1 MFDRLKQDTYA
12 LMRKSGQESL
22 LMFAKLFLSEHLQC
36 APSEAHRKIYSI
48 LEDATRV
55 RGQKIAIAAPRDF
68 GKSTLVT
75 LIYVLY
81 CIVYKVEQYIML
93 LSNTAGQAVNLL
105 EHVKREATENEK
117 LIEAFPEVLKQ
128 KPLVWRQNE
137 VVFANN
143 VKIVGFGSGQQVR
156 GRRHG
161 TFRPTLVI
169 GDDLENA
176 ESALSTKAQENI
188 REWLTKS
195 VLKVG
200 SANTNYLLLGNLYH
214 PCSLLSEYLQLPGW
228 TRERF
233 KAIIDWPVN
242 TGVWDS
248 WRNIYNSRTKYNG
261 ESGPEA
267 ALKFYLTNKDT
278 MDVGA
283 RLLWQE
289 KHSLYQLM
297 LQKEEDEAS
306 FMSEFQNEPFDPRDR
321 VFNLE
326 ELHYWSD
333 HYNSVEEL
341 LHSLGSN
348 AEFYGACDPSLG
360 NHSFKGDFS
369 AIIILVKDKRDSC
382 LYIIEAD
389 IKRRSLDDL
398 LNDILAYYRRFKFEE
413 FVVEGNQFQAVVI
426 KMLEDRAREQGLYF
440 VPEKVINTSD
450 KIKRIQSIQPLTKNG
465 TIKFSKALRRL
476 LEECM
481 YFPRGQHDDG
491 LDALEMA
498 VRAAEEKPRVV
509 TAKILGE
516 DRDDRNWISD
526 YRRGFGWRM

>member
-1 MFDRLKQDTYA
+1 MFDRLRQDTYA

-36 APSEAHRKIYSI
+36 APSEAHRKLYAI
-48 LEDATRV
+48 LEDATRT

-75 LIYVLY
+75 FIYVLY
-81 CIVYKVEQYIML
+81 SIVYKLDLYIML
-93 LSNTAGQAVNLL
+93 LSNTAGQAVTLL
-105 EHVKREATENEK
+105 EHVKRESTDNEK
-117 LIEAFPEVLKQ
+117 LIEAFPEVFKQ
-128 KPLVWRQNE
+128 KPLVWRQYE
-137 VVFANN
+137 VVFANG
-143 VKIVGFGSGQQVR
+143 VKVAAFGSGQQIR

-161 TFRPTLVI
+161 KVRPTLVI

-176 ESALSTKAQENI
+176 ESALSTKAQEHI
-188 REWLTKS
+188 REWLTKT
-195 VLKVG
+195 VLKIG
-200 SANTNYLLLGNLYH
+200 SVNTNYLLLGNLYH
-214 PCSLLSEYLQLPGW
+214 PCSLLSEYLLLPGW
-228 TRERF
+228 TRECF
-233 KAIIDWPVN
+233 KAIIDWPTN
-242 TGVWDS
+242 IGLWDN
-248 WRNIYNSRTKYNG
+248 WRNIYNSRTKYNE

-267 ALKFYLTNKDT
+267 ALKFYLANKDA

-289 KHSLYQLM
+289 KQPLYQLM

-333 HYNSVEEL
+333 HYSSAEEL
-341 LHSLGSN
+341 LHFFGSN
-348 AEFYGACDPSLG
+348 VEFYGACDPSLG

-369 AIIILVKDKRDSC
+369 AIVILAKDKRDKC
-382 LYIIEAD
+382 LYIVEAD
-389 IKRRSLDDL
+389 IKRRALDDL
-398 LNDILAYYRRFKFEE
+398 LNDILAYRSRYPFVKFT
-413 FVVEGNQFQAVVI
+413 VEGNQFQAAVI
-426 KMLEDRAREQGLYF
+426 KMLEDRAKAQGLYF
-440 VPEKVINTSD
+440 IPAKVINTAD
-450 KIKRIQSIQPLTKNG
+450 KIKRIQAIQPLTKNG
-465 TIKFSKALRRL
+465 TIKFSKSLRRL

-498 VRAAEEKPRVV
+498 VRAAEDKRRFV
-509 TAKILGE
+509 TAKIL
-516 DRDDRNWISD
+516 
-526 YRRGFGWRM
+526 